1 MILIKILGID
11 EAGRG
16 PVIGPMVICG
26 LMVDENG
33 EKKLREIKVRDS
45 KELTPKKRE
54 ELAPLIEKIATHVV
68 LLRVQ
73 PCKIDNSKK
82 QGINL
87 NKLEAL
93 KMIEIINLLEPD
105 KVIVDT
111 PCVNTKK
118 FEDFLRSKIEKKNIE
133 FVCENYADKNYP
145 VVSAASILAKVNR
158 DKAIEELKKKV
169 GFDFGVGY
177 PHDSRTIEFLHKLA
191 KENNGKLPNY
201 VRHSWDTAEQITKQY
216 KQMRVLSFFKKIIK
230 K

>member
-1 MILIKILGID
+1 MLIKILGID

-16 PVIGPMVICG
+16 PVIGPLVICG

-33 EKKLREIKVRDS
+33 EKKLREIKVKDS

-54 ELAPLIEKIATHVV
+54 ELAPLIERIATHAVI
-68 LLRVQ
+68 LRVQ

-82 QGINL
+82 HGINL

-105 KVIVDT
+105 KAIIDT
-111 PCVNTKK
+111 PTVNTQK
-118 FEDFLRSKIEKKNIE
+118 FKDFLWSKVEKKDIE
-133 FVCENYADKNYP
+133 LVCENYADKNYP

-158 DKAIEELKKKV
+158 DIAIEELKKKV

-177 PHDSRTIEFLHKLA
+177 SHDKRTIEFLHKLA

>member
-1 MILIKILGID
+1 MVLIKILGID

-26 LMVDENG
+26 LMVDEKG

-54 ELAPLIEKIATHVV
+54 ELAPLIERIATHAV
-68 LLRVQ
+68 LFRVQ

-82 QGINL
+82 HGINL

-105 KVIVDT
+105 KAIIDT

-118 FEDFLRSKIEKKNIE
+118 FEDFIRSKIEKKDIE

-158 DKAIEELKKKV
+158 DEAIEELKKKV

-177 PHDSRTIEFLHKLA
+177 SHDPKTIEFLHKLA
-191 KENNGKLPNY
+191 KDNKGKLPNY
-201 VRHSWDTAEQITKQY
+201 VRHSWDTAEKITKQY
-216 KQMRVLSFFKKIIK
+216 RQLRILSFFKKIVK

>member
-1 MILIKILGID
+1 MVLIKILGID

-68 LLRVQ
+68 ILRVQ
-73 PCKIDNSKK
+73 PCKIDNSRKH
-82 QGINL
+82 GINL

-105 KVIVDT
+105 KAIIDT
-111 PCVNTKK
+111 PTVNTKK
-118 FEDFLRSKIEKKNIE
+118 FEDFLRSKTEKKNIE
-133 FVCENYADKNYP
+133 FVCENYADKNHP

-177 PHDSRTIEFLHKLA
+177 PHDQRTIEFLHKLA
-191 KENNGKLPNY
+191 RENNGKLPNY
-201 VRHSWDTAEQITKQY
+201 VRHTWDTAEQITKQY
-216 KQMRVLSFFKKIIK
+216 KQLRILSFFKKLVK